1 VRYLLLIYGAN
12 EDWSQRPAEEIG
24 QALAEHRALADELRR
39 ANAYIADD
47 ALQPASSSTTVRP
60 QDEGIVVAN
69 GPYSD
74 SSSHIAGFYLID
86 VESHDQALECARRM
100 VEIDGDPVEVRPVI
114 QV

>member
-24 QALAEHRALADELRR
+24 QALAEHRALADDLRSV
-39 ANAYIADD
+39 NAYVADD
-47 ALQPASSSTTVRP
+47 ALQPASNSTTVRP
-60 QDEGIVVAN
+60 HNGEIVVSN

-74 SSSHIAGFYLID
+74 AGPHIAGFYLID
-86 VESHDQALECARRM
+86 VESHAHALECARRL